1 MTTEERLDRLE
12 GVSEKLTELTMTVAN
27 TAQRQEEQ
35 LGAQQELLGQHQAML
50 AHQQEQLDQHQKML
64 GDIVSILQRQQGQLD
79 DIVGIIERQQ
89 EQLDEVRQDAKMTR
103 RLWVRLATKYGW
115 LDEDDLDGDGG

>member
-12 GVSEKLTELTMTVAN
+12 EVMVTVAG
-27 TAQRQEEQ
+27 TAQRHQEMLERH
-35 LGAQQELLGQHQAML
+35 QELFGRIA
-50 AHQQEQLDQHQKML
+50 
-64 GDIVSILQRQQGQLD
+64 SISQRQQRQLD

-89 EQLDEVRQDAKMTR
+89 EQLAEVREDAKMTR

-115 LDEDDLDGDGG
+115 LDDEDVNGDGG